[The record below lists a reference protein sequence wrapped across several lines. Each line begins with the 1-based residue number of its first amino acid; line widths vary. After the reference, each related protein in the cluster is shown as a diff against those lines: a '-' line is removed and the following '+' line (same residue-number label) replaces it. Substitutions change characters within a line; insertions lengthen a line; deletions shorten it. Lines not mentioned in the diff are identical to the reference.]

1 MDQSDL
7 LDATN
12 TSMTTTWLKTHNAD
26 LISVKRKPVRAIDPN
41 MYNMALTTPVNQTLN
56 TSNVLVIEIPEDEIK
71 WLHVVDIMLA
81 KGSQHPYELMQR
93 MVKDLYT
100 EQNLRKRHPGVRDA
114 WDKYQMM
121 VALAKNES
129 DIPK

>member
-12 TSMTTTWLKTHNAD
+12 TSMTMTWLKTHNAD
-26 LISVKRKPVRAIDPN
+26 LISVKRKPVRSMDPN

-93 MVKDLYT
+93 MVEDLYT

-114 WDKYQMM
+114 WDKYQTM